1 MLMTMQVRFD
11 PMTLGPK
18 QVLDA
23 VVAVGVAEADCKLLV
38 NRSEPKVGPKKVAAS
53 KSA

>member
-23 VVAVGVAEADCKLLV
+23 VVAVGVAE
-38 NRSEPKVGPKKVAAS
+38 PTAS
-53 KSA
+53 SWSTAPSPR